1 MKKVTNIAAV
11 VTTFNPDNS
20 LLVNLERISGQVG
33 KVIVVDDSGKVSRA
47 ELIDFLKIPNLHY
60 LTNATNIGIAAAL
73 NRGVESAAAQG
84 FDLIITLDDDT
95 LVSETYVSDVIEFIR
110 TNQLPNVGLVACSR
124 GNAKHGR
131 TKAEADFCTK
141 RNLITS
147 GSVFSVENFRK
158 VGGFDESMFIDLV
171 DFDFCTKL
179 RKIGCSIVLLNKHG
193 MDHKVGNSFEVNF
206 AFVHFVVYNHAP
218 FRLYYQIRN
227 AFTFLRKHFAFAP
240 VLSMYIFLDV
250 FRLPLKALLFE
261 RTKLKRFRYLGIG
274 LIDGLMGRGGRMRI
288 DLN

>member
-1 MKKVTNIAAV
+1 MTNIAAV

-20 LLVNLERISGQVG
+20 LLANLERISGQVG

-47 ELIDFLKIPNLHY
+47 EHIDFSKIPNLHY
-60 LTNATNIGIAAAL
+60 LANATNIGIAAAL

-110 TNQLPNVGLVACSR
+110 TNQLSNVGLVACSR
-124 GNAKHGR
+124 GNAKHGS
-131 TKAEADFCTK
+131 TQAEADFCTK

-193 MDHKVGNSFEVNF
+193 MDHKVGNSFEVNL

-261 RTKLKRFRYLGIG
+261 RTKLKRLRYLGLG

>member
-1 MKKVTNIAAV
+1 MANIAAV
-11 VTTFNPDNS
+11 VTTFEQGSS
-20 LLVNLERISGQVG
+20 LLVNLQRISGQVG
-33 KVIVVDDSGKVSRA
+33 LVIVVDDSGKGSPA
-47 ELIDFLKIPNLHY
+47 EHIDISKIPNLHY
-60 LTNATNIGIAAAL
+60 LVNANNIGIAAAL

-84 FDLIITLDDDT
+84 FDWVITLDDDT
-95 LVSETYVSDVIEFIR
+95 LVSETYVSDLLEFIQA
-110 TNQLPNVGLVACSR
+110 NQLPNVGLVACSR
-124 GNAKHGR
+124 GNAKYGS
-131 TKAEADFCTK
+131 TQAEADFFTK

-147 GSVFSVENFRK
+147 GSVFSVENFRR

-179 RKIGCSIVLLNKHG
+179 RKIGCSIVLLNKPG
-193 MDHKVGNSFEVNF
+193 MEHKVGNSFEVNL
-206 AFVHFVVYNHAP
+206 AFMHLVVYNHAP

-227 AFTFLRKHFAFAP
+227 AFTFLRKHFAFDP

-261 RTKLKRFRYLGIG
+261 REKLKRLRYLGFG
-274 LIDGLMGRGGRMRI
+274 LIDGLMGRRGRMRI

>member
-1 MKKVTNIAAV
+1 MTESVSIAAV
-11 VTTFNPDNS
+11 VTTFSPGNS
-20 LLVNLERISGQVG
+20 LLINLQRISGQVG
-33 KVIVVDDSGKVSRA
+33 LVIVVDDSGSGSQA
-47 ELIDFLKIPNLHY
+47 EHVDISKIPNLRY
-60 LTNATNIGIAAAL
+60 LVNETNIGIAAAL
-73 NRGVESAAAQG
+73 NKGVENAVAQG
-84 FDLIITLDDDT
+84 FDWVITLDDDT
-95 LVSETYVSDVIEFIR
+95 LVSETYVPDVLEFIQA
-110 TNQLPNVGLVACSR
+110 NQLPNVGLVACSR
-124 GNAKHGR
+124 GNAKQADKG
-131 TKAEADFCTK
+131 ADFFIK

-147 GSVFSVENFRK
+147 GSVFSVEAFRK

-179 RKIGCSIVLLNKHG
+179 RKIGCRSVLLNKPG
-193 MDHKVGNSFEVNF
+193 MEHKVGNSFEVNL
-206 AFVHFVVYNHAP
+206 AFMHFVVYNHAP

-227 AFTFLRKHFAFAP
+227 AFIFWRKHFAFDP

-261 RTKLKRFRYLGIG
+261 RTKLKRLRYLGYG